1 MGLPEKYNA
10 LPPDLQQE
18 VLNFMDYLMAKRE
31 AQAADQIDRSLD
43 AALAFRGL
51 GAEIWKGTD
60 PDQYIAEL
68 RADW

>member
-1 MGLPEKYNA
+1 MGLPEKFDA

-18 VLNFMDYLMAKRE
+18 VLNFMNYLVAKRE
-31 AQAADQIDRSLD
+31 RQEAESIDRSLD

-51 GAEIWKGTD
+51 GAEIWKDTD